1 MAAATLPGSQ
11 GDPPV
16 PSRLTTF
23 DLQSMMKCLLV
34 VDFAK
39 NPSGKRSEHGFS
51 IKPTTLALTI
61 IVAMLGVDHAGAA
74 GFGITPADQIK
85 VPDGFEVEL
94 VHTVDAEIQGSW
106 VSLAVDPQGRLI
118 TCDQYGGLFRIDLSG
133 EEAAVEKLNVD
144 FQGAQG
150 LLCAH
155 GSLYAGVNSR
165 DQEPGLYRLT
175 DTTGDDQYDQ
185 VERLIETSGG
195 SEHGPHAVIPT
206 ADGKRLLFVGGNN
219 ASLPDH
225 DRSRAP
231 EVWDEDH
238 LIGRMPDARGHNA
251 ACMAPGGWIVELNP
265 DGSEVTVV
273 CTGFRNPY
281 DMAINRDG
289 ELFTYDADMEWD
301 VGTPWYRPTRVNHV
315 ISGVDFG
322 WRNGTGKWPEY
333 YPDSFGSA
341 VDIGPGSPTGVVF
354 GYGSNFPPKYR
365 DALFICDWSYGNIH
379 AVTLTP
385 DGASY
390 SGEFETFAS
399 ASPMPVTDLVVHPDG
414 SMYFTVGG
422 RKTQSGLYRIKYSG
436 EPAVANAV
444 KAPKNS
450 DQQKFSDREI
460 ALYESMMNAE
470 QRAIRHRLEAL
481 HVADD
486 ELPGT
491 VGQAVALTKEYLGD
505 DDRAIAAAARIALEH
520 RDPPAWKH
528 ILLSGELAPPA
539 KILAIVALARTA
551 EPADHDPATS
561 ALLSI
566 DFASLPPQQRINYLR
581 AASLIAL
588 RLGDFNDSQAK
599 PIRTACE
606 AAFPT
611 DDEAVNRE
619 LAKMLVHLNS
629 ESATAT
635 IVEQLT
641 AAPSQQSQIDYAM
654 TLRDVTVGWT
664 PELRRQYLGWFKR
677 IAPARGGRS
686 FGGFIDNIQKAA
698 VESIPE
704 PQREQFA
711 ELIDKAGPGSE
722 PAIVQRDFVR
732 KWTVDELVAELTSSD
747 LVADI
752 ENGKQLFA
760 AGQCYSCHR
769 MGLQGGILGPDLTSA
784 AGKFTQR
791 DMLVSI
797 VEPSREI
804 SDQYGSTKYLTEDGV
819 VVGRV
824 VNLSGNQLTV
834 MTNMLDPSSTT
845 GIHVNEILESQPA
858 TISPMPAGLLDT
870 FTIQEVAD
878 LLAYLSSGQRRVAM
892 K

>member
-1 MAAATLPGSQ
+1 MTAPTLPRPQ
-11 GDPPV
+11 GRPPV
-16 PSRLTTF
+16 PSRPTTF
-23 DLQSMMKCLLV
+23 GFEYMMK
-34 VDFAK
+34 
-39 NPSGKRSEHGFS
+39 S
-51 IKPTTLALTI
+51 TTLALAI
-61 IVAMLGVDHAGAA
+61 MASMLLAGHATAA
-74 GFGITPADQIK
+74 GFGITPANQIK
-85 VPDGFEVEL
+85 VPDGFTVDL
-94 VHTVDAEIQGSW
+94 LHTVDPEQQGSW
-106 VSLAVDPQGRLI
+106 VSLAVDPKGRLI
-118 TCDQYGGLFRIDLSG
+118 TCDQYGGLFRIDVSG
-133 EEAAVEKLNVD
+133 KTASVAKLKVD

-165 DQEPGLYRLT
+165 DQASGLYRLT
-175 DTTGDDQYDQ
+175 DTTGDDQYDK
-185 VERLIETSGG
+185 VEQLIKTTGG

-206 ADGKRLLFVGGNN
+206 ADGKRLLFIGGNN

-225 DRSRAP
+225 SRSRAP

-265 DGSEVTVV
+265 DGSDITVV

-341 VDIGPGSPTGVVF
+341 VDIGPGSPTGVTF

-385 DGASY
+385 DGATY
-390 SGEFETFAS
+390 TGEFETFAS
-399 ASPMPVTDLVVHPDG
+399 ASPLAVTDLVIHPDG
-414 SMYFTVGG
+414 AMYFAVGG
-422 RKTQSGLYRIKYSG
+422 RKTQSGLYRIRY
-436 EPAVANAV
+436 VAEAA
-444 KAPKNS
+444 KALDESPVAEAAK
-450 DQQKFSDREI
+450 
-460 ALYESMMNAE
+460 ALDESSTTKKL
-470 QRAIRHRLEAL
+470 RSIRHELESL
-481 HVADD
+481 HVTDA
-486 ELPGT
+486 ELPAT
-491 VGQAVALTKEYLGD
+491 VQSAVALATKHLGH

-520 RDPPAWKH
+520 RDPAAWKTD
-528 ILLSGELAPPA
+528 LLSGDTPPPA
-539 KILAIVALARTA
+539 RILAVVALARTGK
-551 EPADHDPATS
+551 PADRELATS

-566 DFASLPPQQRINYLR
+566 DFASLPPQQKINYLR
-581 AASLIAL
+581 AAGLIAL
-588 RLGDFNDSQAK
+588 RLGEFSDSQAAK
-599 PIRTACE
+599 IRTACE

-611 DDEAVNRE
+611 DNEAVNRE
-619 LAKMLVHLNS
+619 LAKMLVYLQS
-629 ESATAT
+629 PSATAA
-635 IVEQLT
+635 IVEQL
-641 AAPSQQSQIDYAM
+641 AKAPSQQSQIDYAM
-654 TLRDVTVGWT
+654 TLRNVTVGWT
-664 PELRRQYLGWFKR
+664 PELRRQYLGWFKQ
-677 IAPARGGRS
+677 IAPAKGGLS
-686 FGGFIDNIQKAA
+686 FGGFVDNIQKAA

-704 PQREQFA
+704 PQRKQFA
-711 ELIDKAGPGSE
+711 GLIKKAGPGSE
-722 PAIVQRDFVR
+722 PAVVQRDFVR
-732 KWTVDELVAELTSSD
+732 KWTVDELVTELTNSD
-747 LVADI
+747 HVADI
-752 ENGKQLFA
+752 ENGKKLFA

-824 VNLSGNQLTV
+824 VNLSDNNLRV
-834 MTNMLDPSSTT
+834 MTNMLDPSQITT
-845 GIHVNEILESQPA
+845 VKTDDILEAIPSE
-858 TISPMPAGLLDT
+858 ISPMPSGLLDT
-870 FTIQEVAD
+870 FTLDEVAD
-878 LLAYLSSGQRRVAM
+878 LLAYLSSGTRKVAM